1 METRFIYQIRRIAN
15 SIRRVI
21 GAITFRGR
29 AEKLVARKGC
39 SLRGLCTRRVCASSP
54 AGASRSRE
62 TQEMAVA
69 TNCII
74 NQRWKGWPATVANFF
89 SRTISRGL
97 YDTPLSSLSLSLA
110 NFRPIDLSH
119 DQNDRSSSRFA
130 TQPTCARFTWRTVSD
145 NGGGECAKGGN
156 VEGSM
161 PTPSS
166 RHQVHA
172 YLTRNNRWNDSIR
185 RIQITRSL
193 FTKLYRWKREKGKG
207 LNYHFLS
214 QRN

>member
-1 METRFIYQIRRIAN
+1 METTYQIRRIAN

-74 NQRWKGWPATVANFF
+74 NQRWKGWPAFCKFF
-89 SRTISRGL
+89 FTDYLSWTIW
-97 YDTPLSSLSLSLA
+97 YSSKLSLSRQFPA
-110 NFRPIDLSH
+110 DRFIPRPKWSIFFTVRDTTDL
-119 DQNDRSSSRFA
+119 
-130 TQPTCARFTWRTVSD
+130 CAIHLRRTVSD

>member
-1 METRFIYQIRRIAN
+1 METIYQIRRIAN

-74 NQRWKGWPATVANFF
+74 NQRWKGWPAFCKFF
-89 SRTISRGL
+89 FTDYLSWTIW
-97 YDTPLSSLSLSLA
+97 YSSKLSLSLA

-130 TQPTCARFTWRTVSD
+130 TQPTCARFTYGGRFRIMAEESVPRVETSRVRCQRLRPAIKFTRTWPETIA
-145 NGGGECAKGGN
+145 GTIRF
-156 VEGSM
+156 EGSKL
-161 PTPSS
+161 
-166 RHQVHA
+166 HVL
-172 YLTRNNRWNDSIR
+172 YLQNCID
-185 RIQITRSL
+185 
-193 FTKLYRWKREKGKG
+193 EKEKKEKD
-207 LNYHFLS
+207 
-214 QRN
+214 